1 MFDANASGVPVGK
14 KFFVEVH
21 SVNSELTKMGVIRGD
36 ILLCEHVVKTPTK
49 FCEENTLTYIWAKN
63 NDQIE
68 VYRYNDSEAENG
80 YGLMV
85 YSGCPDG
92 NGFINDKWKAK
103 ALDFLGGTWD
113 V

>member
-1 MFDANASGVPVGK
+1 MFDANASGVKIGK

-21 SVNSELTKMGVIRGD
+21 SVNAELTKMGVVQGD
-36 ILLCEHVVKTPTK
+36 ILLCEHVHKTPNR
-49 FCEENTLTYIWAKN
+49 FCEENTLTYIWTKQDGEN
-63 NDQIE
+63 RT
-68 VYRYNDSEAENG
+68 YRYNDSEAENG

-92 NGFINDKWKAK
+92 NGFISDEWKAK

-113 V
+113 E